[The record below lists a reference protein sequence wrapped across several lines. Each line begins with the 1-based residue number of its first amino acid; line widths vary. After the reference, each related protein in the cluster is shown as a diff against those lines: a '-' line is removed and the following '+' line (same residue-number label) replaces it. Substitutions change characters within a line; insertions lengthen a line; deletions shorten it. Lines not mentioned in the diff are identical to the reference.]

1 MFCLCLR
8 AVSFVPFLR
17 HRPNNSI
24 LVSAVLTCLEQ
35 SLTSLKPHTEQHT
48 GQNEPEDRQTE
59 GLPAAARMR
68 SKTLCRQ
75 EPASLS
81 KDSLQSRSE
90 GMSFS
95 TRSWGW
101 ILESQSH
108 MLHQQHMAC
117 HSQLVNTKPPCRH
130 SKKCH
135 VHPLVT
141 LAAEGSASTT
151 QASVQLF
158 LPLSMPP
165 SQACSLPSQPLLI
178 FPTPQLQ
185 SEASSYPE

>member
-8 AVSFVPFLR
+8 AISFLPFLR
-17 HRPNNSI
+17 HHPNKSI

-48 GQNEPEDRQTE
+48 GQNGL

-90 GMSFS
+90 DMYFS
-95 TRSWGW
+95 IGSRGGFWKAKTT
-101 ILESQSH
+101 
-108 MLHQQHMAC
+108 LHQQTAC
-117 HSQLVNTKPPCRH
+117 HSQLVNAKPLCRD

-135 VHPLVT
+135 IHPLVV

-151 QASVQLF
+151 QVSAQLF
-158 LPLSMPP
+158 LLPPMPP
-165 SQACSLPSQPLLI
+165 PQACSLPS
-178 FPTPQLQ
+178 
-185 SEASSYPE
+185 